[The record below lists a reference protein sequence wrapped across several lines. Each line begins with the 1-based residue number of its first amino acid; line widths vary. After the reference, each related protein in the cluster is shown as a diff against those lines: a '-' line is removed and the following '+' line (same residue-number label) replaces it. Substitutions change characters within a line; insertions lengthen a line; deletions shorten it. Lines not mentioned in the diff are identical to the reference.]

1 MTAPLSLLKNIPM
14 PIHVRTTSLLSWG
27 VRNRYLAVALA
38 AQSGCH
44 VAYADPS
51 AIRLQTAPQARAN
64 KNLRRNR
71 LPKSTSG
78 PFPSATPPTW
88 HLYVEGQRAS
98 KTSIW
103 KEADAAHLHT
113 QHEFCWRD
121 HIYTNLGVG
130 IVADVILPS
139 S

>member
-1 MTAPLSLLKNIPM
+1 MRSWPARRRVPRVKIRMSNYRQVSVIPDTE
-14 PIHVRTTSLLSWG
+14 IYSDDLYSD
-27 VRNRYLAVALA
+27 
-38 AQSGCH
+38 SD
-44 VAYADPS
+44 YADPS

-64 KNLRRNR
+64 KGLRRNR
-71 LPKSTSG
+71 LHRSTSG

-88 HLYVEGQRAS
+88 HLYEEGQRAS
-98 KTSIW
+98 KISIW

-130 IVADVILPS
+130 IMADVISPNS
-139 S
+139 